1 MVVLKLFAFFWL
13 CVAFIVLMLL
23 LFIPPSDKDRKDT
36 FLEEHIFLGI
46 VAFSL
51 LFAYIFNGAFPG

>member
-1 MVVLKLFAFFWL
+1 MVVLKYFAFFWL

-36 FLEEHIFLGI
+36 FLEENIFLGV

-51 LFAYIFNGAFPG
+51 LLAYIFTNAFPG